1 MGLESSRDLRPT
13 ALKINESKQKIWLV
27 VGAVVTDKRNRVL
40 LVKCAERKRRGFYHG
55 KWLCPAG
62 GLRFVESLEERA
74 KREVKEE
81 TGFDIRITGQA
92 MTY

>member
-1 MGLESSRDLRPT
+1 MRRAE
-13 ALKINESKQKIWLV
+13 EE
-27 VGAVVTDKRNRVL
+27 RVL
-40 LVKCAERKRRGFYHG
+40 PREVAV
-55 KWLCPAG
+55 PAG
-62 GLRFVESLEERA
+62 VLRFVESLEEGA